1 MTRISIRGAR
11 ADKGLN
17 QKDVAE
23 QLGVSIPTYGLI
35 ERHPERITWGQ
46 AMQLAEIFGRDVEE
60 LAFYTPATESPEEGE
75 VEVAS

>member
-11 ADKGLN
+11 ADKGLT

-35 ERHPERITWGQ
+35 ERHPERTTWGR
-46 AMQLAEIFGRDVEE
+46 AARLAEILGRDVEE
-60 LAFYTPATESPEEGE
+60 IAFYTPATESPEEQE
-75 VEVAS
+75 VEVPS